1 MQTTKSPVNAGARNL
16 HDGTEKLGREIGG
29 IVNDAT
35 DLMKDYGA
43 QQLDSARAT
52 LAQAQAAV
60 SDSAKH
66 YARITDGYVHENPW
80 MALGVAAAAG
90 LLIGALLARR

>member
-16 HDGTEKLGREIGG
+16 HGGTEKLGREIGG

-60 SDSAKH
+60 SDSAKR

>member
-1 MQTTKSPVNAGARNL
+1 METTKSPVHAGGRNL
-16 HDGTEKLGREIGG
+16 QSGTEKFGREIGG
-29 IVNDAT
+29 IVNDAA
-35 DLMKDYGA
+35 DLMKDYGV

-60 SDSAKH
+60 SDSAKR

-80 MALGVAAAAG
+80 MALGIAGAAG

>member
-16 HDGTEKLGREIGG
+16 HDSTDKLGREIGG

-43 QQLDSARAT
+43 QQFDSARRSERAH
-52 LAQAQAAV
+52 V
-60 SDSAKH
+60 
-66 YARITDGYVHENPW
+66 
-80 MALGVAAAAG
+80 
-90 LLIGALLARR
+90 